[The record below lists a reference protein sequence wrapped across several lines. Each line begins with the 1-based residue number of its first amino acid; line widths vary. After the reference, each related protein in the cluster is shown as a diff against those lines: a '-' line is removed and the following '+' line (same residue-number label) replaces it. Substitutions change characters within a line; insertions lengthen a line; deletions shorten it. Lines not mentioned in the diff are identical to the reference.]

1 MKSITFEVPDSL
13 FWHPAKSAGE
23 VERRS
28 RLLLALKYF
37 ELGEI
42 TSGQAAGMSG
52 LSRVEFLTEASRQGV
67 PVADLDEEELR
78 AEFRSP

>member
-1 MKSITFEVPDSL
+1 MKTITLKLPDSL
-13 FWHPAKSAGE
+13 FWRNAESRDA

-42 TSGQAAGMSG
+42 TSGQAAAMAGIG
-52 LSRVEFLTEASRQGV
+52 RVQFLSEASRHGIA
-67 PVADLDEEELR
+67 VADLDEDELK
-78 AEFRSP
+78 AELGVT